1 MDIQSFLKS
10 DLCKN
15 ILEQIANKT
24 GLDMSKIVQVVSII
38 APLFLQ
44 KVTSGLKN
52 IDSSEILSFMSS
64 SDSSD
69 KLLGMLS
76 NSDSDEIVS
85 KTASQTGVEENSII
99 DIMPMVASV
108 VANFLSSQSSSNTI
122 TSMLGLGDISK
133 GDIGNSILGLANN
146 IFSKK

>member
-1 MDIQSFLKS
+1 M
-10 DLCKN
+10 
-15 ILEQIANKT
+15 
-24 GLDMSKIVQVVSII
+24 
-38 APLFLQ
+38 Q

-52 IDSSEILSFMSS
+52 IDSSEILSFISS

-122 TSMLGLGDISK
+122 TSILGLGDISK